1 VRAGGDRAR
10 GAARVRYGSHPE
22 QVVDVAGDGPVVAV
36 IHGGCFRARYGRD
49 LCAPIAADL
58 VARGY
63 RAANVEY
70 RRLDA
75 GGTWPEPLDDV
86 VAAARAVRAALLV
99 GHSAGGHLALL
110 AAGRLDLPAVA
121 QAPVADLALAVA
133 VGACEGAADRLLSA
147 GATSPLAEP
156 ATGPHLVLHGDADD
170 DVPVAIGR
178 AYAAAAPACTYVELS
193 GCGHMEHLDPGSE
206 AWRTACAWISE
217 RLPSGTGSR
226 TAGSPRS

>member
-1 VRAGGDRAR
+1 
-10 GAARVRYGSHPE
+10 VRYGEHPE
-22 QVVDVAGDGPVVAV
+22 QVVDVTGDGPVVAV

-49 LCAPIAADL
+49 LCAPLAADL

-86 VAAARAVRAALLV
+86 LAATAAVRAELLV

-110 AAGRLDLPAVA
+110 AARRLNLPAVA
-121 QAPVADLALAVA
+121 QAPVADLAMAVDL
-133 VGACEGAADRLLSA
+133 GACVGAADRMLEA
-147 GATSPLAEP
+147 GAISPLQEP
-156 ATGPHLVLHGDADD
+156 VAGPHLVLHGDADES
-170 DVPVAIGR
+170 VPVAIGR
-178 AYAAAAPACTYVELS
+178 AYAAAAPACTYVELP
-193 GCGHMEHLDPGSE
+193 GCGHLEHIDPRTE

>member
-1 VRAGGDRAR
+1 
-10 GAARVRYGSHPE
+10 VRYGDHPE
-22 QVVDVAGDGPVVAV
+22 QVVDVTGDGPVVAV
-36 IHGGCFRARYGRD
+36 IHGGCWRARYGRD
-49 LCAPIAADL
+49 QCAPLAADL
-58 VARGY
+58 VVHGY

-86 VAAARAVRAALLV
+86 LAAVAASGAELLV

-110 AAGRLDLPAVA
+110 ASARLGLPAVA
-121 QAPVADLALAVA
+121 QAPVADLALAVEL
-133 VGACEGAADRLLSA
+133 GACVGAADRLLAA
-147 GATSPLAEP
+147 GATSPTAEP

-170 DVPVAIGR
+170 HVPVAIGR
-178 AYAAAAPACTYVELS
+178 AYAAVAPACTYVELP
-193 GCGHMEHLDPGSE
+193 GCGHMEHIDPHTE
-206 AWRTACAWISE
+206 AWRTARAWISE